1 MTEVVASQQANARSE
16 AVYTVSVAATLS
28 GMHAQTLRQY
38 DRLGLVTPGR
48 TKGQGRRYSSADIE
62 RLRHIQRLTQE
73 HGINLA
79 GVQRILELE
88 EEMRSLKSV
97 LDDLNAALARAQA
110 PVKGV
115 FTADSEGKVQLRSH
129 SGAVGRRAGVATSGG
144 DVATT
149 SLRLP
154 GPRPVGAARELV
166 ELVNSKPGRHA
177 PVELSMRPG
186 SALAE
191 RGLTG
196 WQLIASLRLGQI
208 AERRKLV

>member
-48 TKGQGRRYSSADIE
+48 AKGQGRRYSSADIE

-79 GVQRILELE
+79 GVQRILGLE
-88 EEMRSLKSV
+88 EEMRALQSQIR
-97 LDDLNAALARAQA
+97 DLNVALARAQA

-115 FTADSEGKVQLRSH
+115 FTADSAGKVRLRSH
-129 SGAVGRRAGVATSGG
+129 SGAVDRRTEELSGRDDAS
-144 DVATT
+144 TT

-154 GPRPVGAARELV
+154 GSRPAGVARELV
-166 ELVNSKPGRHA
+166 ELANSKPGRHA
-177 PVELSMRPG
+177 PVELSVRPG

-191 RGLTG
+191 RGLAG

>member
-1 MTEVVASQQANARSE
+1 MTESAASQQANARSE

-73 HGINLA
+73 HGVNLA

-129 SGAVGRRAGVATSGG
+129 SGAVGRRSDVPTSGG
-144 DVATT
+144 DVAAA
-149 SLRLP
+149 SLQLP
-154 GPRPVGAARELV
+154 GSRPVGAARELV
-166 ELVNSKPGRHA
+166 ELVSSKPGRHA

-196 WQLIASLRLGQI
+196 WQLVASLRLGQI